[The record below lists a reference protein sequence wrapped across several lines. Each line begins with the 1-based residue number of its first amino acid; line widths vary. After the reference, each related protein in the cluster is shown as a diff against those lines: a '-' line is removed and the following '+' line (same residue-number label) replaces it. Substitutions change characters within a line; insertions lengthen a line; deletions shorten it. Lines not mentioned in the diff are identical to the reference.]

1 MNNLR
6 YTDSLIIKDILAGDS
21 TRDKALKYLLVKSDY
36 PEKIKRVVE
45 DGGGNSFQAD
55 KIMADCLILLDR
67 KVRRFEL
74 KASDPL
80 AEFLENAAKQFWS
93 EELLIN
99 EDTRKNVLNLVHK
112 DEKLKKQIY
121 HAVTSNSGKIED
133 AEDCYQNGMI
143 LLDAKMKD
151 GKYNGGAIKGFFYQ
165 LCFNIWRNELKKSK
179 TASLEDS
186 NKIEPMTSDDPVS
199 ILEKKEKADLL
210 KQLFNELGDSCQKIL
225 HLKYLIID
233 QHSMEKIAQLMGFKN
248 AQIASNTLS
257 KCRKRLWELL
267 QEHKQAVQW
276 KNNM

>member
-1 MNNLR
+1 MNNSR
-6 YTDSLIIKDILAGDS
+6 YTDSLIIKDILAGNLA
-21 TRDKALKYLLVKSDY
+21 RDKALKYLLLKSDY
-36 PEKIKRVVE
+36 PDNIKRVVE
-45 DGGGNSFQAD
+45 DGGGNSFQVE
-55 KIMADCLILLDR
+55 KIIEDCLVLLDR

-74 KASDPL
+74 KAGDPL
-80 AEFLENAAKQFWS
+80 AEFFEKAAKQFWS

-99 EDTRKNVLNLVHK
+99 ENARKNVLNLVNK

-121 HAVTSNSGKIED
+121 YAVTSNSGKIED

-186 NKIEPMTSDDPVS
+186 NKTEPMSSDDPASV
-199 ILEKKEKADLL
+199 LEKKEKADLL

-233 QHSMEKIAQLMGFKN
+233 QYSMEKIAQLMGFKN

-257 KCRKRLWELL
+257 KCRKKLWDLL